1 MSIKAKILI
10 AGLIQAVLILFL
22 CIFVYLSFD
31 NVISRLRT
39 IEKMDDL
46 YISLL
51 EMRKAEKNYFLYKN
65 VESIH
70 DFAQISEEKYELLK
84 TSRDFI
90 VPNLEK
96 SGRERYDLLLN
107 LVGKYL
113 GSIPQAQQTQS
124 IGPGEE
130 RSIRDMGHEINN
142 IADSLLKE
150 ERANVSAI
158 INQNVSKLI
167 ASLGFIFLI
176 QITLWI
182 YFFHFIFKELG
193 IMGNMITMV
202 SQGRIHEVAGQRI
215 IPKNEL
221 EEAIR
226 AIADMARELE
236 KRENELLQTGRL
248 ASLGVLVS
256 GVAHELGNP
265 LNNISMMAQAYVSLF
280 DYMSDEEKLNF
291 MNDVL
296 NQTERIKKI
305 VENLLDFSRQKKQ
318 ELQLCQVGEI
328 VQRSL
333 QFVSNQLEISQ
344 IKTEVSIASDLPA
357 VRMDPSQIE
366 QVLVNLFINANQ
378 AMQANDRLFVDVYHD
393 RSDRTVTIKI
403 TDTGSGIKKEDLP
416 YIFDPFFTTKDSQGT
431 GLGLAMSYGIIR
443 QHHGD
448 ITVESEEGMGTT
460 FIIKLPYEYTEDI
473 IYGEENHRN

>member
-1 MSIKAKILI
+1 MSIKTKILI
-10 AGLIQAVLILFL
+10 AGLIQAGLILLL
-22 CIFVYLSFD
+22 CIFVYLSFE
-31 NVISRLRT
+31 NVISRLRS

-51 EMRKAEKNYFLYKN
+51 EMRKAEKNFFLYN
-65 VESIH
+65 DAES
-70 DFAQISEEKYELLK
+70 FQEFTTISTEKYAFLK
-84 TSRDFI
+84 SARNFI

-96 SGRERYDLLLN
+96 SGQKKYDQLLTRVGRYLEIIPKASQPDL
-107 LVGKYL
+107 
-113 GSIPQAQQTQS
+113 
-124 IGPGEE
+124 IGPSQGKN
-130 RSIRDMGHEINN
+130 IRELGHEITSL
-142 IADSLLKE
+142 ADTLLKE
-150 ERANVSAI
+150 ERAIVSGI
-158 INQNVSKLI
+158 INHNVLKLI

-182 YFFHFIFKELG
+182 YFFQFIFRELG

-202 SQGRIHEVAGQRI
+202 SQGRIHEVAGQSI
-215 IPKNEL
+215 TPKNEL
-221 EEAIR
+221 EEATK
-226 AIADMARELE
+226 AIAVMARELE

-265 LNNISMMAQAYVSLF
+265 LNNISMMAQAYVSLY
-280 DYMSDEEKLNF
+280 DYLSEDEKLNF

-296 NQTERIKKI
+296 NQTERIRKI

-318 ELQLCQVGEI
+318 ELQHSQIGDLL
-328 VQRSL
+328 QRSL

-344 IKTEVSIASDLPA
+344 IKTRINIAPDLPA
-357 VRMDPSQIE
+357 VRVDPSQIE

-378 AMQANDRLFVDVYHD
+378 AMEANGQLFVDAYNEPAD
-393 RSDRTVTIKI
+393 QTVTIKI
-403 TDTGSGIKKEDLP
+403 KDTGTGIRKEDLP
-416 YIFDPFFTTKDSQGT
+416 YIFDPFFTTKDSKGT

-448 ITVESEEGMGTT
+448 ITVESEEGNGTT
-460 FIIKLPYEYTEDI
+460 FIIKLPYNHSEDSTH
-473 IYGEENHRN
+473 GEKNHRN

>member
-1 MSIKAKILI
+1 MSIKTKILV
-10 AGLIQAVLILFL
+10 AGLIQAVIILFL
-22 CIFVYLSFD
+22 CIFVYLSFE

-51 EMRKAEKNYFLYKN
+51 EVRKAEKNYFIYKDLK
-65 VESIH
+65 SINE
-70 DFAQISEEKYELLK
+70 FLKFSEANYELLK
-84 TSRDFI
+84 SSRNLI
-90 VPNLEK
+90 VPNLER
-96 SGRERYDLLLN
+96 SGQERYHRLLQLMSQ
-107 LVGKYL
+107 YL
-113 GSIPQAQQTQS
+113 DTIPRTWQTQFIS
-124 IGPGEE
+124 PGQEN
-130 RSIRDMGHEINN
+130 SIRDLGHEINN
-142 IADSLLKE
+142 LAESLLKE
-150 ERANVSAI
+150 ERANVSAV
-158 INQNVSKLI
+158 INQNVLKLI
-167 ASLGFIFLI
+167 ASLGFVFLI
-176 QITLWI
+176 QISLWI

-193 IMGNMITMV
+193 IMGQMITMV

-215 IPKNEL
+215 TPKNEL
-221 EEAIR
+221 EQATK
-226 AIADMARELE
+226 AIADMAREIE
-236 KRENELLQTGRL
+236 KRENELLQSGRL

-296 NQTERIKKI
+296 NQTERIRKI

-318 ELQLCQVGEI
+318 ELQACQVGDI

-344 IKTEVSIASDLPA
+344 IKTEVNIAPDLPA
-357 VRMDPSQIE
+357 VRVDPSQIE

-378 AMQANDRLFVDVYHD
+378 AMQANDQLFVDVYRDMADH
-393 RSDRTVTIKI
+393 TVTIKI
-403 TDTGSGIKKEDLP
+403 RDTGSGIKQEDLP

-448 ITVESEEGMGTT
+448 ITVASEEGKGTA
-460 FIIKLPYEYTEDI
+460 FVIKLPYENTEDTA
-473 IYGEENHRN
+473 YGEKNYRN

>member
-1 MSIKAKILI
+1 MSIKKKILI
-10 AGLIQAVLILFL
+10 AGLIQAALILFL
-22 CIFVYLSFD
+22 CIFVYLSFE

-51 EMRKAEKNYFLYKN
+51 EMRKAEKNFFLSKN
-65 VESIH
+65 IESVE
-70 DFAQISEEKYELLK
+70 DFAKISQEKYELLK
-84 TSRDFI
+84 SSRDFI

-96 SGRERYDLLLN
+96 SGQERYERLLHLVDQYLN
-107 LVGKYL
+107 ILPHAGQIQPEGIVVEK
-113 GSIPQAQQTQS
+113 A
-124 IGPGEE
+124 
-130 RSIRDMGHEINN
+130 IRDLGHEIESL
-142 IADSLLKE
+142 ADSLLKE

-158 INQNVSKLI
+158 INDNVLKLI
-167 ASLGFIFLI
+167 SSLGFIFLI
-176 QITLWI
+176 QISLWI

-193 IMGNMITMV
+193 VMANMITMV
-202 SQGRIHEVAGQRI
+202 SQGRIHEVAGQTI
-215 IPKNEL
+215 SPKNEL
-221 EEAIR
+221 EEASR

-265 LNNISMMAQAYVSLF
+265 LNNISMMAQAYISLF
-280 DYMSDEEKLNF
+280 DYLSDEEKINF

-296 NQTERIKKI
+296 NQTERIRKI

-318 ELQLCQVGEI
+318 ELQLCQISEI
-328 VQRSL
+328 VPRSL

-344 IKTEVSIASDLPA
+344 IKTEVNIAPDLPA
-357 VRMDPSQIE
+357 VRVDPSQIE

-378 AMQANDRLFVDVYHD
+378 AMQANDHLLVDVYRD
-393 RSDRTVTIKI
+393 TSDRTVTIKI
-403 TDTGSGIKKEDLP
+403 RDTGSGIKKEDLP
-416 YIFDPFFTTKDSQGT
+416 YIFDPFFTTKESQGT

-448 ITVESEEGMGTT
+448 IIVESEEGLGTT
-460 FIIKLPYEYTEDI
+460 FTIKLPYEQIEEMTD
-473 IYGEENHRN
+473 GEKNHSH

>member
-1 MSIKAKILI
+1 MSIKKKILI
-10 AGLIQAVLILFL
+10 AGMIQAGLILFL
-22 CIFVYLSFD
+22 CIFVYLSFE

-51 EMRKAEKNYFLYKN
+51 EMRKAEKNFFLYKN
-65 VESIH
+65 IESVE
-70 DFAQISEEKYELLK
+70 DFAKISQEKYELLK
-84 TSRDFI
+84 SSRDFI

-96 SGRERYDLLLN
+96 SGQEIYDRLLN
-107 LVGKYL
+107 LVGQYL
-113 GSIPQAQQTQS
+113 NIIPYAGQIQPL
-124 IGPGEE
+124 GPDEE
-130 RSIRDMGHEINN
+130 KAIRDLGHEIDSLAN
-142 IADSLLKE
+142 SLLKE
-150 ERANVSAI
+150 ERANVSGI
-158 INQNVSKLI
+158 INNNVVKLI
-167 ASLGFIFLI
+167 SSLGFIFLI
-176 QITLWI
+176 QISLWI

-193 IMGNMITMV
+193 IMANMITMV
-202 SQGRIHEVAGQRI
+202 SQGRIHEVAGQTI
-215 IPKNEL
+215 SPKNEL
-221 EEAIR
+221 EEATR

-236 KRENELLQTGRL
+236 KRQNELLQTGRL

-265 LNNISMMAQAYVSLF
+265 LNNISMMAQAYISLF
-280 DYMSDEEKLNF
+280 DYLSDEEKINF

-296 NQTERIKKI
+296 NQTERIRKI

-318 ELQLCQVGEI
+318 ELQLCQISEI

-344 IKTEVSIASDLPA
+344 IKTEVNIAPDLPA
-357 VRMDPSQIE
+357 VRVDPSQIE

-378 AMQANDRLFVDVYHD
+378 AMQANDHLFVDVYHD
-393 RSDRTVTIKI
+393 TSDRTVTIKI
-403 TDTGSGIKKEDLP
+403 RDTGSGIKKEDLP
-416 YIFDPFFTTKDSQGT
+416 YIFDPFFTTKESQGT

-460 FIIKLPYEYTEDI
+460 FTIKLPYEPTEDMT
-473 IYGEENHRN
+473 YGEKNHRH

>member
-1 MSIKAKILI
+1 MSIKTKILV
-10 AGLIQAVLILFL
+10 AGLIQAGLILFL
-22 CIFVYLSFD
+22 CIFVYLSFE
-31 NVISRLRT
+31 NVIFRLRT
-39 IEKMDDL
+39 VEKMDDL

-51 EMRKAEKNYFLYKN
+51 EMRKAEKNYFLYKDAKSVQEFN
-65 VESIH
+65 N
-70 DFAQISEEKYELLK
+70 ISEEKYDLLK
-84 TSRDFI
+84 SSRDFI

-96 SGRERYDLLLN
+96 SGGERYDRLLSLVGRYLKIIPHTYQAQPISPDEEKAIRDLGHAINSLAESLLN
-107 LVGKYL
+107 
-113 GSIPQAQQTQS
+113 
-124 IGPGEE
+124 
-130 RSIRDMGHEINN
+130 
-142 IADSLLKE
+142 E
-150 ERANVSAI
+150 ERAKISAVINHNVL
-158 INQNVSKLI
+158 KLI

-193 IMGNMITMV
+193 IMGKMITMV
-202 SQGRIHEVAGQRI
+202 SQGRMHEVAAQKI
-215 IPKNEL
+215 TPKNEL
-221 EEAIR
+221 EEATR

-236 KRENELLQTGRL
+236 KRENELLQSGRL

-265 LNNISMMAQAYVSLF
+265 LNNISMMAQAYVSL
-280 DYMSDEEKLNF
+280 YEYLSDDEKKNF

-296 NQTERIKKI
+296 NQTERIRKI

-318 ELQLCQVGEI
+318 ELQLCQIADI

-344 IKTEVSIASDLPA
+344 IKTEVHIAPDLPA
-357 VRMDPSQIE
+357 VRVDPSQIE

-378 AMQANDRLFVDVYHD
+378 AMQVNSQRFVDV
-393 RSDRTVTIKI
+393 SDDPADHVVTIKI
-403 TDTGSGIKKEDLP
+403 RDTGSGIKQEDLP

-448 ITVESEEGMGTT
+448 ITVASAEGEGTT
-460 FIIKLPYEYTEDI
+460 FIIKLPYEYTEGTT
-473 IYGEENHRN
+473 YGEKDHRN

>member
-1 MSIKAKILI
+1 MSIKTKILV
-10 AGLIQAVLILFL
+10 AGLIQAILILFL
-22 CIFVYLSFD
+22 CIFVYLSFE

-51 EMRKAEKNYFLYKN
+51 EMRKAEKNYFIYKDT
-65 VESIH
+65 ESID
-70 DFAQISEEKYELLK
+70 DFVKISDDKYELLK
-84 TSRDFI
+84 SSRDFI

-107 LVGKYL
+107 LVRRYL
-113 GSIPQAQQTQS
+113 NIIPKAKQTQF

-130 RSIRDMGHEINN
+130 KAIRDLGHEINSL
-142 IADSLLKE
+142 AESLLKE
-150 ERANVSAI
+150 ERTSVSAV
-158 INQNVSKLI
+158 INQNVLKLI

-193 IMGNMITMV
+193 IMGHMITMV

-215 IPKNEL
+215 TPKNEL
-221 EEAIR
+221 EQATK

-280 DYMSDEEKLNF
+280 DYLSDEEKLNF

-296 NQTERIKKI
+296 NQTERIRKI

-344 IKTEVSIASDLPA
+344 IKTEVNIAPDLPA
-357 VRMDPSQIE
+357 VRVDPSQIE

-393 RSDRTVTIKI
+393 LSDRTVTIKI
-403 TDTGSGIKKEDLP
+403 RDTGSGIKKEDLP

-448 ITVESEEGMGTT
+448 ITVESEEGKGTT
-460 FIIKLPYEYTEDI
+460 FIIKLPYEYTEDTA
-473 IYGEENHRN
+473 YGEKNHRN